1 MTKNIYYAS
10 NSHSLNFHQNTRSSF
25 RCQIDRNE
33 FDYFEH
39 QNIAAAIKSVTF
51 QNTYN
56 NYEAKFGTP
65 NMILIQNFIDDVPLL
80 RYEGKF
86 PVPSQIDI
94 KSGLDYYLFA
104 KGEKMYGEGKN
115 FLSRNFTDV
124 KIFCDEMNVTMT
136 SSFLSKTKNKYSSVV
151 HAIYF
156 HQATYQTDQELIEY
170 LNHVFRNIEFD
181 LGSQP
186 DLQLEDDHLFEE
198 TFGHTL
204 VHSKVLMNLDIFLSH
219 ELAKILG
226 FIEGDLQKM
235 PASNLRQL
243 AEFNMGKKSSPMA
256 VYDRSIK
263 RFVDTFTVDE
273 DIGFKTINP
282 QAQQF
287 LDLEFFRGQDF
298 FAAGNQVTGFS
309 QKSDYSTRSSGKIDL
324 NSIFPSVIGLR
335 TSLKNPDIFKEGSYD
350 TQVDFINV
358 RDAASGVFNF
368 TAKNPSYFATTIEK
382 ICNAKF
388 EIVDINTNAY
398 PNFSLGSPTYI
409 QLLVSNNVKMTK
421 QFNVFLDSSDENSK
435 HYYPSNSFQDFS
447 IKLPERL
454 QFSKDWTVALKNI
467 FIGNDLFNIYEDSC
481 WLRFS
486 LLRGLGDGRNWPT
499 NAKIN
504 YFPQSSIDTGEGKP
518 INEDLISFKAQ
529 ISLED
534 MKLNSVEELC
544 DYIQTHF
551 DRHNLQLKIWFENN
565 RVRLKFNKT
574 GRYLLKE
581 FKLKFSPHLSN
592 ILGLS
597 KGTQNIS
604 RLRFD
609 MVDDYVATYQPLIA
623 LLVPTNFVILCNI
636 VSESVFG
643 DKSIRILRLLS
654 TNFESDKD
662 ILHFSFYQDEPV
674 DLHVKEFSTIRISI
688 LDATGNLIKATGTQ
702 PTRCQLLFSQNM

>member
-226 FIEGDLQKM
+226 FIEGDLQKV

-388 EIVDINTNAY
+388 EIVDINTNTY

>member
-136 SSFLSKTKNKYSSVV
+136 SRFLSKTKNKYSSVV

-226 FIEGDLQKM
+226 FIEGDLQKV

-388 EIVDINTNAY
+388 EIVDINTNTY

-565 RVRLKFNKT
+565 CVRLKFNKT

>member
-136 SSFLSKTKNKYSSVV
+136 SRFLSKTKNKYSSVV

-388 EIVDINTNAY
+388 EIVDINTNTY

>member
-335 TSLKNPDIFKEGSYD
+335 TSLKNY
-350 TQVDFINV
+350 
-358 RDAASGVFNF
+358 
-368 TAKNPSYFATTIEK
+368 
-382 ICNAKF
+382 
-388 EIVDINTNAY
+388 
-398 PNFSLGSPTYI
+398 
-409 QLLVSNNVKMTK
+409 
-421 QFNVFLDSSDENSK
+421 
-435 HYYPSNSFQDFS
+435 
-447 IKLPERL
+447 
-454 QFSKDWTVALKNI
+454 
-467 FIGNDLFNIYEDSC
+467 
-481 WLRFS
+481 
-486 LLRGLGDGRNWPT
+486 
-499 NAKIN
+499 
-504 YFPQSSIDTGEGKP
+504 
-518 INEDLISFKAQ
+518 
-529 ISLED
+529 
-534 MKLNSVEELC
+534 
-544 DYIQTHF
+544 
-551 DRHNLQLKIWFENN
+551 
-565 RVRLKFNKT
+565 
-574 GRYLLKE
+574 
-581 FKLKFSPHLSN
+581 
-592 ILGLS
+592 
-597 KGTQNIS
+597 
-604 RLRFD
+604 
-609 MVDDYVATYQPLIA
+609 
-623 LLVPTNFVILCNI
+623 
-636 VSESVFG
+636 
-643 DKSIRILRLLS
+643 
-654 TNFESDKD
+654 
-662 ILHFSFYQDEPV
+662 
-674 DLHVKEFSTIRISI
+674 
-688 LDATGNLIKATGTQ
+688 
-702 PTRCQLLFSQNM
+702 